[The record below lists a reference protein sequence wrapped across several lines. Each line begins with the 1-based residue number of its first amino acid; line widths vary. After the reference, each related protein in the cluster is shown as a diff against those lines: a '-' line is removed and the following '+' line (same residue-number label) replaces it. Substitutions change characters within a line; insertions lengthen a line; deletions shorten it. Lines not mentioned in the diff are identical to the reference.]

1 MKLIV
6 GLGNPGSSYKNSRH
20 NIGFM
25 AVDSLAV
32 EYKVKLKRK
41 FTWRSLHNKTRIGTE
56 EVILAEPLT
65 FMNLSGSAVKQLIS
79 RHNLELSDLLV
90 IADDLDLELGR
101 IKIKPSGSSAG
112 HRGLSSVIA
121 VLKSDNFSRL
131 RIGIGSPPEHIEA
144 SDYVLSDFSRKE
156 KALVDQ
162 IIDEV
167 KDCVRVWLERGT
179 EKTMD
184 MFNQKPACRQAGS

>member
-6 GLGNPGSSYKNSRH
+6 GLGNPGNRYKDSRH

-25 AVDSLAV
+25 AVDALAG
-32 EYKVKLKRK
+32 ECKARLKRR
-41 FTWRSLHNKTRIGTE
+41 FTWRSLHAKTRIGAE
-56 EVILAEPLT
+56 EVILAQPLT

-79 RHNLELSDLLV
+79 RNNLELGDILV

-112 HRGLSSVIA
+112 HRGIGSIIA
-121 VLKSDNFSRL
+121 VLKSENFARL
-131 RIGIGSPPEHIEA
+131 RVGIGSPGEHIDA
-144 SDYVLSDFSRKE
+144 SDYVLSNFSRKE
-156 KALVDQ
+156 KILVDQ

-167 KDCVRVWLERGT
+167 KDCVKMWIEQGM
-179 EKTMD
+179 EKTMNT
-184 MFNQKPACRQAGS
+184 FNQKELK